1 MIEDHF
7 KIIYN
12 LYINPFYTQIQHSS
26 TQNSLQ
32 KIEIELQNLLITNQ
46 SASKTAKRYIE
57 TCCLLHQRFLHPF
70 SAMLFLSTKQVPE
83 IMRNKIYV

>member
-12 LYINPFYTQIQHSS
+12 LYINPFYTQIQHFSA
-26 TQNSLQ
+26 QNSLQ
-32 KIEIELQNLLITNQ
+32 KIEIELQNLLFSNQ

-57 TCCLLHQRFLHPF
+57 TCCLLHQRFFSPF
-70 SAMLFLSTKQVPE
+70 FCYAFPVDKTGARINE
-83 IMRNKIYV
+83 E